1 MPIDVQGVLGKE
13 LDETRS
19 PWTKTEPILY
29 ALGVGIGI
37 VQNAEVT
44 ISS

>member
-19 PWTKTEPILY
+19 QWTKTEPIRY
-29 ALGVGIGI
+29 TLGVG
-37 VQNAEVT
+37 VVNNAEVT